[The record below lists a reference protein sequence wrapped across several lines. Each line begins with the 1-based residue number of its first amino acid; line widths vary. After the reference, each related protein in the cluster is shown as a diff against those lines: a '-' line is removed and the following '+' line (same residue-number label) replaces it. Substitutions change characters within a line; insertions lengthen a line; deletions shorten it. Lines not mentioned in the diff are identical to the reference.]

1 MSVVSVLL
9 TNNPQLFLYCT
20 SIHKIS
26 GTSWDVLLE
35 ARNKIHQGWKLL
47 THPLYGNFLPSQQ
60 PYRSILLQSSENPEM
75 GGMVDLDS
83 FSLIE
88 EALGVYRS
96 YKEKGAIRQLGTH
109 APEVEEDY
117 ALLDRHLLQQS
128 LEQYGLWGGVSPLPQ
143 KSMLQ
148 STFP

>member
-1 MSVVSVLL
+1 MFVVRVLL
-9 TNNPQLFLYCT
+9 TNNPQLSSYCT
-20 SIHKIS
+20 SVHKIS

-60 PYRSILLQSSENPEM
+60 PYRSLLLQSAESPETD
-75 GGMVDLDS
+75 GAVDLES
-83 FSLIE
+83 FSLLE

-96 YKEKGAIRQLGTH
+96 YKEKGRIRQLGTH
-109 APEVEEDY
+109 TPEIEEDY

-128 LEQYGLWGGVSPLPQ
+128 LEQYGLWQEGGVSQ
-143 KSMLQ
+143 KRV
-148 STFP
+148 FP